1 MVSGEI
7 CLGMFSA
14 CSSTMLELIKHLKFS
29 VWLEFNLLVLFMDNI
44 FDTGKKIKILTDN
57 IYGHDSSS

>member
-44 FDTGKKIKILTDN
+44 FDTGKKIKIFTDN

>member
-1 MVSGEI
+1 MVTGEI

-44 FDTGKKIKILTDN
+44 FDTGKKIKIFTDN

>member
-44 FDTGKKIKILTDN
+44 FDTGKKIKIFTDN
-57 IYGHDSSS
+57 IYDHDSSS